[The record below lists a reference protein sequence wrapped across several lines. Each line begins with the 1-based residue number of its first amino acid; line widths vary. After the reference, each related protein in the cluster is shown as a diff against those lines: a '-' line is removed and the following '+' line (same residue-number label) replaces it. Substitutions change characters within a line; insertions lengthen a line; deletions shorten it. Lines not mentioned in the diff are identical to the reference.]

1 MTAYDDEAFQESA
14 ATAREL
20 VDAAGAAATDRDR
33 EAMVEAFTIAT
44 RYELMFWADALDTQS
59 LARVVRL
66 GHRLA
71 SLARRSGRAGHRA
84 RVRERSRLGRH
95 HPVRPR
101 LDSEHQPHRALRGHS
116 GRTVRRGR
124 TRRRDPAVQQ
134 HHAGPAGRRRG
145 NAEFGISTHSQA
157 TFSRAAGSDTVTVLA
172 PLQHRATA
180 IGVRADRTDLQSPR
194 DLDGLTYA
202 GFGDPGDNETLS
214 QVIRNDGGTG
224 EFTSVVLGTSA
235 YEAVYSGTADFTVSY
250 VAWEGLEAR
259 TPRPAD
265 AVLRAHRLRVPR
277 RLLDR
282 GRRQRDLD
290 VGTSRQCPG
299 VRPGPAA
306 GVPDS
311 RGRSASAERRHL
323 IDANPGLFTDESLV
337 FESQQMLSADYM
349 RDDSGQV
356 GTLDLERWSGYS
368 RFLFEAGLL
377 AGADGATLTEEPD
390 WSAYFT
396 DAYLVH

>member
-1 MTAYDDEAFQESA
+1 M
-14 ATAREL
+14 
-20 VDAAGAAATDRDR
+20 
-33 EAMVEAFTIAT
+33 
-44 RYELMFWADALDTQS
+44 
-59 LARVVRL
+59 RL
-66 GHRLA
+66 GHRLGVLLVA
-71 SLARRSGRAGHRA
+71 LGALA
-84 RVRERSRLGRH
+84 
-95 HPVRPR
+95 
-101 LDSEHQPHRALRGHS
+101 
-116 GRTVRRGR
+116 TVPACAN
-124 TRRRDPAVQQ
+124 DPASDGTIRFALDWTPNTNHTGLYVAIREGLFEQ
-134 HHAGPAGRRRG
+134 AGLDVEILPYSNTTPDLLIDAGA
-145 NAEFGISTHSQA
+145 AEFGISTHSQA

-180 IGVRADRTDLQSPR
+180 IGVRADRADLQSPR

-250 VAWEGLEAR
+250 VAWEGLEAQHR
-259 TPRPAD
+259 GLPMRYFAHSDYGFPD
-265 AVLRAHRLRVPR
+265 AYSIVVDGNETWMSEH
-277 RLLDR
+277 
-282 GRRQRDLD
+282 
-290 VGTSRQCPG
+290 
-299 VRPGPAA
+299 
-306 GVPDS
+306 PDS
-311 RGRSASAERRHL
+311 ARAFIQALQQGYRIAADDPQRGAQHL
-323 IDANPGLFTDESLV
+323 IDADPGLFTDESLV

-396 DAYLVH
+396 DAYLAP